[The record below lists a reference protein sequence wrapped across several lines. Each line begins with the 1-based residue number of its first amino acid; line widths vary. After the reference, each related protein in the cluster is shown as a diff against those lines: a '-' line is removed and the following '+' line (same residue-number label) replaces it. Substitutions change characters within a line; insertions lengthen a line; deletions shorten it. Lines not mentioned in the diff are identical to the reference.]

1 MASADSCRSIPTR
14 RRAGSSWQTDR
25 SPGVRCVTFAAYAR
39 RIYAAAFR
47 MTSGFESSRPLA
59 HATPP
64 RMRLLFVGPQLCLQL
79 PSDPASR
86 RQPLLF
92 G

>member
-1 MASADSCRSIPTR
+1 M
-14 RRAGSSWQTDR
+14 
-25 SPGVRCVTFAAYAR
+25 TFVAYTR

-47 MTSGFESSRPLA
+47 MTSGFESFGPLA
-59 HATPP
+59 QATPP
-64 RMRLLFVGPQLCLQL
+64 RMRFLFVRPRLCPPL

-86 RQPLLF
+86 RQPLRF

>member
-1 MASADSCRSIPTR
+1 MASADSCRFIPIR
-14 RRAGSSWQTDR
+14 RRVGSSWQTGK
-25 SPGVRCVTFAAYAR
+25 SPGVRRVTFAAQTR

-47 MTSGFESSRPLA
+47 MTSGFESLCPLA

-64 RMRLLFVGPQLCLQL
+64 HMRFLFVGPQLCLQL

-92 G
+92 S

>member
-14 RRAGSSWQTDR
+14 RRIGSSWQTDR
-25 SPGVRCVTFAAYAR
+25 SPGVRRATFAAYTR
-39 RIYAAAFR
+39 RIYDVAFR
-47 MTSGFESSRPLA
+47 MTSGFESACPLA

-64 RMRLLFVGPQLCLQL
+64 RMRFLFVRPQLCLQL

-86 RQPLLF
+86 RMPLLF
-92 G
+92 S